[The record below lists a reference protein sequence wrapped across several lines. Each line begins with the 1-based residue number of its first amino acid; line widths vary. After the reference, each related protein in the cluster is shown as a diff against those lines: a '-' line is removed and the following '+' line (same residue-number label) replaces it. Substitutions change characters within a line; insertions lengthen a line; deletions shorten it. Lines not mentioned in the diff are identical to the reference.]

1 MNVTMIKQAVEG
13 YTMEQLLQAE
23 QAMLNETDPVI
34 EIGGADEGE
43 KLTHVL
49 AAIFCKHE
57 MQHGNISINQAIRM
71 YSQRVRGSID

>member
-1 MNVTMIKQAVEG
+1 MNVAVIKQIVDA

-23 QAMLNETDPVI
+23 ADILNETEPRV

-57 MQHGNISINQAIRM
+57 MEREHININQAIRM
-71 YSQRVRGSID
+71 YSQRVRGSLD